1 MTAEHSSFFL
11 SRRIIIVTGKGGTGK
26 TTVTAALGMAAAHQ
40 GLSTLLV
47 EVGAFEQLPRLITG
61 QREAP
66 VGYAGRLLRPGI
78 QAIRIEP
85 FAALAEYL
93 GMQIG
98 SRRLVAQALRNRS
111 LRQLLRGAPGWRE
124 LITLGK
130 IWQLEQMQ
138 RSNGKPLYDLIVV
151 DAPATGHGLTFL
163 DIPHVARSAVRSG
176 PLARNARRVEEL
188 IQDPNRTQVL
198 PVSLAEELPAQETGE
213 LVQRLRHDLGLV
225 PDRVVVNAVAP
236 PVAYPN
242 PAELEQSLRGLPNN
256 LPLTPLPQPESL
268 ADAVA
273 HVGARHRL
281 NQKYLSE
288 IAERTDLP
296 LVVLPLLD
304 QGVNGP
310 ADLEVL
316 GPAFSKN
323 SERPQASLWR
333 ENGS

>member
-1 MTAEHSSFFL
+1 MTAEPSSFFT
-11 SRRIIIVTGKGGTGK
+11 RRIIVVTGKGGTGK
-26 TTVTAALGMAAAHQ
+26 TTVSATLGLAAAHH

-61 QREAP
+61 RAEEP
-66 VGYAGRLLRPGI
+66 VGYRGRLLQPGI

-93 GMQIG
+93 GLQIG

-130 IWQLEQMQ
+130 IWQLEQMEGP
-138 RSNGKPLYDLIVV
+138 NGNPLYDLIIV

-163 DIPHVARSAVRSG
+163 DIPHVARSAVQSG

-188 IQDPNRTQVL
+188 IRDPKRTQIL

-225 PDRVVVNAVAP
+225 PDQVIVNAVAP
-236 PVAYPN
+236 PLPCPD
-242 PAELEQSLRGLPNN
+242 PAELEQSLRRLQGD
-256 LPLTPLPQPESL
+256 LPLTQLPQPESL

-273 HVGARHRL
+273 HTSARHRL
-281 NQKYLSE
+281 NQAYLIE
-288 IAERTDLP
+288 IAERTGLP

-304 QGVNGP
+304 HGVNGP
-310 ADLEVL
+310 VELEAL
-316 GPAFSKN
+316 RPALIESGQGPGIVPPR
-323 SERPQASLWR
+323 EPAS
-333 ENGS
+333 

>member
-1 MTAEHSSFFL
+1 MNEIVGTHSGMAQKKSFLTPRAAHPDSARRNPGLVEMKTRVAALTSDDHGFLFFGPRWAPILVRQPVDFGLSLPPSVSFRCFGPQGQPLESRATTRVLMTAEHSSFFL

-98 SRRLVAQALRNRS
+98 SRMLVAQALRNRS

-163 DIPHVARSAVRSG
+163 DLS
-176 PLARNARRVEEL
+176 L
-188 IQDPNRTQVL
+188 I
-198 PVSLAEELPAQETGE
+198 
-213 LVQRLRHDLGLV
+213 H
-225 PDRVVVNAVAP
+225 
-236 PVAYPN
+236 
-242 PAELEQSLRGLPNN
+242 
-256 LPLTPLPQPESL
+256 
-268 ADAVA
+268 
-273 HVGARHRL
+273 
-281 NQKYLSE
+281 
-288 IAERTDLP
+288 I
-296 LVVLPLLD
+296 
-304 QGVNGP
+304 
-310 ADLEVL
+310 
-316 GPAFSKN
+316 
-323 SERPQASLWR
+323 
-333 ENGS
+333 

>member
-1 MTAEHSSFFL
+1 MTAESSSLFF

-26 TTVTAALGMAAAHQ
+26 TTVTAALGWAAAHE

-66 VGYAGRLLRPGI
+66 VGYEGRLLRPGI
-78 QAIRIEP
+78 QALRIEP

-93 GMQIG
+93 GMQLG
-98 SRRLVAQALRNRS
+98 SKRLVAQALRNRS

-138 RSNGKPLYDLIVV
+138 RPNGKPLYDLILV

-188 IQDPNRTQVL
+188 IQDPDRTQIL
-198 PVSLAEELPAQETGE
+198 PVSLAEELPAQETSE
-213 LVQRLRHDLGLV
+213 LVERLRRDLGLD

-236 PVAYPN
+236 PVPYPN
-242 PAELEQSLRGLPNN
+242 PAELERSLRGLPKN
-256 LPLTPLPQPESL
+256 LSLARLPQPDSL

-273 HVGARHRL
+273 HVEARHHL
-281 NQKYLSE
+281 NQTYLSE
-288 IAERTDLP
+288 IASRTGLP

-316 GPAFSKN
+316 APALSEN
-323 SERPQASLWR
+323 SESQQASSSR
-333 ENGS
+333 ESES